1 MIQEEKR
8 VERGELKKKGKG
20 GRWGSEEDVTAWM
33 EREGEGHCERAIT
46 REGQE
51 AIKGDVERRN

>member
-1 MIQEEKR
+1 M
-8 VERGELKKKGKG
+8 KKKGKG

-51 AIKGDVERRN
+51 AIRRDMERRD

>member
-1 MIQEEKR
+1 M
-8 VERGELKKKGKG
+8 ERGELKKKGKG
-20 GRWGSEEDVTAWM
+20 GRWGSEEEVTARM